1 MTTSSISSTRR
12 DGWPRLIGV
21 ELINTIHYILNTML
35 YDRDHWFTDES
46 VRNSL
51 PHYSIGAEGRLALN
65 YWL

>member
-1 MTTSSISSTRR
+1 
-12 DGWPRLIGV
+12 
-21 ELINTIHYILNTML
+21 ML